1 MARHEKLEVA
11 DKLTPNCAY
20 ELQGSENMDDT
31 VCLYFLW
38 TPETSSRDAS
48 GPVQKEGQS
57 RQP

>member
-31 VCLYFLW
+31 ACLYFLW

-48 GPVQKEGQS
+48 GKEGQS